1 LTIEPSVVK
10 MRDLGGEERGEVT
23 IAARSERPADLSRV
37 MRAVIIPELLNVL
50 IPVSPDQE
58 RE

>member
-1 LTIEPSVVK
+1 MSQPGVK
-10 MRDLGGEERGEVT
+10 MPDLDIEERGEVT

-37 MRAVIIPELLNVL
+37 MRAVVIPELVNVL
-50 IPVSPDQE
+50 IPASSDQE

>member
-1 LTIEPSVVK
+1 MSHPVVK
-10 MRDLGGEERGEVT
+10 IRTVGAEERGEIT

-37 MRAVIIPELLNVL
+37 MRTVVIPDLLNVL

-58 RE
+58 CQ